1 MPQYRKRLRLA
12 NFDYGQAGTYF
23 ITVCVKDRKCILG
36 TIPPNVGAD
45 VHISPQVELSH
56 YGKVVEK
63 YIQQIYGLDKY
74 VIMPNHIH
82 LIVRIDGPMET
93 SAPTSSIPNTIKS
106 FKTRVHKDLGFPLFQ
121 RSYHDHII
129 RDEEKYREIWRY
141 VDENPL
147 RWELDRYY
155 EENLDKP
162 IPS

>member
-12 NFDYGQAGTYF
+12 DFDYGQAGTYF

-82 LIVRIDGPMET
+82 LIVRID
-93 SAPTSSIPNTIKS
+93 
-106 FKTRVHKDLGFPLFQ
+106 
-121 RSYHDHII
+121 
-129 RDEEKYREIWRY
+129 
-141 VDENPL
+141 ENLL
-147 RWELDRYY
+147 RWELARYY
-155 EENLDKP
+155 EESLDRP
-162 IPS
+162 LPS